1 MSGRLLGVLKAVGM
15 AGGAITGGWMWSK
28 YLSPVVSAS
37 TLPSPDREPVLKW
50 DYNWDKREPDT
61 GGGPLDNDQ
70 DRSFEPKLS
79 SKKPTATR
87 HLILIRHGLF
97 NREGKC
103 DDTQRE
109 LTELG
114 REQAE
119 FTGKRLKSLNLPY
132 TSLVYS
138 TMKRATETAQ
148 IILKHLDPNLPVKS
162 CDLLRE
168 GGTVPPEPAFGYWK
182 ADHLYYQEGARI
194 EAAFRHYFH
203 RADPSQKEDSYE
215 ILVCHANVIRYL
227 TCRGLQLPPEVWLR
241 FRVHHCSMTHIMIK
255 PTGQVTALTIGEYS
269 HLPPDKLVGW
279 EDYYFKELQKE
290 QFIKKNDYINV

>member
-50 DYNWDKREPDT
+50 DYNWDKHQSHNGCEMA
-61 GGGPLDNDQ
+61 N
-70 DRSFEPKLS
+70 E
-79 SKKPTATR
+79 KKCQVGATR
-87 HLILIRHGLF
+87 HLILVRHGQ
-97 NREGKC
+97 NRR
-103 DDTQRE
+103 DDMEERRV
-109 LTELG
+109 LSSVG